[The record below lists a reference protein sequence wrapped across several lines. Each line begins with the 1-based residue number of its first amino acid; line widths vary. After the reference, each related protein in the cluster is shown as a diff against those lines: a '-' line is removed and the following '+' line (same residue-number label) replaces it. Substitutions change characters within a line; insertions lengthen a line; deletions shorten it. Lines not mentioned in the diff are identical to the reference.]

1 MTKFGTPFLCHN
13 FYILGLFDLCL
24 GVDKMIFK
32 EMVYFH
38 YETYM
43 AKPKHKNPCP
53 RGHEID
59 NFG

>member
-24 GVDKMIFK
+24 GVEKMIFK

-38 YETYM
+38 YETNM
-43 AKPKHKNPCP
+43 A
-53 RGHEID
+53 
-59 NFG
+59 